1 MLHITVLVAATL
13 SKIEA
18 GPVKKGKDGLKQ
30 NAREYK
36 DMADYMA
43 HFEEIEYKDSFSPST
58 DSIKQLKELYSEV
71 NKPTS
76 MKKTVTDDFLRQV
89 RGRCDKALALI
100 HDEYLMN
107 NVEREIDLT
116 MRFVRKSMYIIPD
129 VYRPNGG
136 GVVEKCEKVFVEN
149 LASALQRQEI
159 SRAIDLKAFYITLQ
173 KYYTGIQDA
182 IIEMKFIK
190 TPQGYQKMIDNV
202 NAAIKQDPEVKDV
215 QDVSFNLKEMGDTL
229 VKLANLMQNQTC

>member
-1 MLHITVLVAATL
+1 MKQAPI
-13 SKIEA
+13 
-18 GPVKKGKDGLKQ
+18 KKGKDGLKQ

-36 DMADYMA
+36 DMADYMDR
-43 HFEEIEYKDSFSPST
+43 FVREIEFKDSFSPST
-58 DSIKQLKELYSEV
+58 ETIKQLKDLYSEV
-71 NKPTS
+71 SKPTNI
-76 MKKTVTDDFLRQV
+76 KETVTDDDLREV
-89 RGRCDKALALI
+89 RGRCNKALALI
-100 HDEYLMN
+100 HDELLMHK
-107 NVEREIDLT
+107 VEGHFET
-116 MRFVRKSMYIIPD
+116 SMRLVRKSVYIIPD

-190 TPQGYQKMIDNV
+190 TPQGYQKMIANV
-202 NAAIKQDPEVKDV
+202 NAAIKQDPEVKDA
-215 QDVSFNLKEMGDTL
+215 QDVSFNLKEFGDTL
-229 VKLANLMQNQTC
+229 VKFANLMQNQTC